1 MNESFEIFDCGVIAV
16 SKGIFT
22 PDSLTAKSYA
32 CIKKHLYKRMGKTLN
47 NVHYCYLCAKVAYAG
62 CSTYFI
68 AFNKYKGYK
77 DSYYV

>member
-32 CIKKHLYKRMGKTLN
+32 CIKNICTKEWVKHLTTSTIVICVQKWHMQD
-47 NVHYCYLCAKVAYAG
+47 VAP
-62 CSTYFI
+62 I
-68 AFNKYKGYK
+68 L
-77 DSYYV
+77 

>member
-1 MNESFEIFDCGVIAV
+1 
-16 SKGIFT
+16 
-22 PDSLTAKSYA
+22 
-32 CIKKHLYKRMGKTLN
+32 MGKTLN